1 MSWSVALDAGRGW
14 IVCGFAGEISRA
26 ESALA
31 TRRALALARVG
42 GPARFLL
49 DVREAYSRL
58 TVGDLYSIPAMWE
71 HGGAERASAIALLIA
86 DDPQMRRDAEFFE
99 NTCRNR
105 GWNVRVFEAPAP
117 AAAWLSNP
125 RAGTGNAA
133 SA

>member
-1 MSWSVALDAGRGW
+1 MSWSVELDAGRGW
-14 IVCGFAGEISRA
+14 IVCNLAGEISRA

-31 TRRALALARVG
+31 TRRALALAGAGV
-42 GPARFLL
+42 PARFLL

-71 HGGAERASAIALLIA
+71 HGGADRGSAIALLIP
-86 DDPQMRRDAEFFE
+86 DDPQLRRDAEFFE

-105 GWNVRVFEAPAP
+105 GWNVRVFESPEQ
-117 AAAWLSNP
+117 AATWLDELRP
-125 RAGTGNAA
+125 GTGHAA